1 MSAPLSL
8 QRVKMIEQIL
18 TEINSKMQKAVDAL
32 KRDLAGI
39 RTGRASP
46 ALVEHIKADYH
57 GVLTPINQ
65 MASISIPDAKMI
77 LIQPWDSSSIRSIE
91 KAILTSDLGLNPIT
105 DSRVLRIPI
114 PPLTEERRKELTR
127 AVHKRLEDARIALRN
142 LRREG
147 IEKLRQSE
155 KDKGIS
161 QDQGA
166 RASDKLQR
174 LTDNFVDKIKN
185 IGQTKEKE
193 IMEV

>member
-1 MSAPLSL
+1 
-8 QRVKMIEQIL
+8 MIEQVVS
-18 TEINSKMQKAVDAL
+18 EINVKMQKAAEAL
-32 KRDLAGI
+32 SRDLAGI

-65 MASISIPDAKMI
+65 LASISIPDAKMI
-77 LIQPWDSSSIRSIE
+77 LIQPWDSTSIRGIE
-91 KAILTSDLGLNPIT
+91 KAILTSDLGLNPIS

-114 PPLTEERRKELTR
+114 PPLTEERRKELTK
-127 AVHKRLEDARIALRN
+127 AVHKRTEEARIELRN

-155 KDKGIS
+155 KNKEIS
-161 QDQGA
+161 QDHYA
-166 RASDKLQR
+166 RASEQLQK
-174 LTDNFVDKIKN
+174 LTDTFIDKIN
-185 IGQTKEKE
+185 VVGQTKEKE

>member
-1 MSAPLSL
+1 
-8 QRVKMIEQIL
+8 MIEQIL
-18 TEINSKMQKAVDAL
+18 TEINGKMQKAVDAL

-65 MASISIPDAKMI
+65 MASISVPEAKMI
-77 LIQPWDSSSIRSIE
+77 LIQPWDRSSIRSIE
-91 KAILTSDLGLNPIT
+91 KAILTSDLGLNPT
-105 DSRVLRIPI
+105 SDSNVIRIPI

-127 AVHKRLEDARIALRN
+127 AVHKRLEEARIAIRN

-155 KDKGIS
+155 KNKEIS
-161 QDQGA
+161 QDQNT
-166 RASDKLQR
+166 RASEQLQK
-174 LTDNFVDKIKN
+174 LTDNFIDKVN
-185 IGQTKEKE
+185 DTGQAKETE

>member
-1 MSAPLSL
+1 
-8 QRVKMIEQIL
+8 MIEQII
-18 TEINSKMQKAVDAL
+18 TEINGRMQKAVEAL
-32 KRDLAGI
+32 TRDLATI

-57 GVLTPINQ
+57 GILTPINQ

-91 KAILTSDLGLNPIT
+91 KAILTSDLGLNPIS

-114 PPLTEERRKELTR
+114 PPLTEERRKELTK

-147 IEKLRQSE
+147 IEKLRQLE

-161 QDQGA
+161 QDQCA
-166 RASDKLQR
+166 RASEQLQKLI
-174 LTDNFVDKIKN
+174 DNFVDKINN
-185 IGQTKEKE
+185 IGHTKEKE

>member
-1 MSAPLSL
+1 
-8 QRVKMIEQIL
+8 MIEQIL

-65 MASISIPDAKMI
+65 MASISVPEAKMI
-77 LIQPWDSSSIRSIE
+77 FIQPWDRSSIRSIE
-91 KAILTSDLGLNPIT
+91 KAILTSDLGLNPT
-105 DSRVLRIPI
+105 SDSNVIRIPI

-127 AVHKRLEDARIALRN
+127 AVHKRLEEARIEVRN
-142 LRREG
+142 LRRDG

-155 KDKGIS
+155 KNKEIS
-161 QDQGA
+161 QDQNT
-166 RASDKLQR
+166 RASEQLQK
-174 LTDNFVDKIKN
+174 LTDSFIDKVN
-185 IGQTKEKE
+185 DTGQAKETE